1 MHGISQFYD
10 KFFDK
15 SPFKNNVEKPTK
27 PKISDAERTGI
38 SDKEHH
44 AISSNT
50 DANSVMIAVDKE
62 GNRVEPKKK
71 DPAPKMSALNNVG
84 GEITKPS
91 YTGGYVGGGDIEGGY
106 YVSTADMNE
115 KIGKTLKKVGNA
127 IGGSIEGAGKG
138 KIGPGV
144 ADDAAAS
151 SDGVSTQFGDFLT
164 KDKISGM
171 F

>member
-10 KFFDK
+10 KFLDK

-138 KIGPGV
+138 KIGPDV
-144 ADDAAAS
+144 ADDVAGNT
-151 SDGVSTQFGDFLT
+151 DGVSTQFGDFMT
-164 KDKISGM
+164 SDKISKM